1 METEKKLR
9 RISFLFGFGML
20 VFFIYNRIYPI
31 NFDYYELDIA
41 FFIFYSI
48 LVRITSAI
56 ISNQLSKSLNRNT
69 TIWVLLS
76 LFFPM
81 YPLLILPFLNYKE
94 DIYNEK
100 KLLSS
105 AKELINKD
113 AFEEAIEN
121 YNQIIKTNPLNVKA
135 LTGRAQVKELI
146 GLYNEAVLDY
156 DKAIEIKFNDA
167 NLYFE
172 RAKIKLIIEDF
183 DGAEID
189 LNKAGE
195 LGKDKA
201 YELLNECNLKRNFP
215 DRNTEI
221 KSYDDS
227 ASEISIEEFSTDIT
241 IESSLDN
248 KIDLETNT
256 INDKNESD
264 MNDVKNQIPLTSD
277 GKPDFKL
284 MSSEMLANEI
294 FKVFGENSIAELQ
307 DSIDIYNKEKS
318 DLLSEKL
325 KDLNEKSKRIEAIK
339 EIDLEIQ
346 RLQNTINIL
355 NNSTSKNDL
364 SSNET
369 KIKHED
375 EKLAI
380 NEAKTNSEINLLSY
394 FKLNPLNLKK
404 KVLIGLGMFLLLM
417 ILLNPSNERFTD
429 YIRSRGFST
438 KQSRYEYEN
447 PSWGRK
453 NNYLFF
459 SIYSYNSSSNRESRN
474 SSSKYLGIF
483 NNFIYIE

>member
-1 METEKKLR
+1 METEKLR
-9 RISFLFGFGML
+9 KISFLFGLGML

-31 NFDYYELDIA
+31 NFDYYELDIV

-48 LVRITSAI
+48 LVRITSVL
-56 ISNQLSKSLNRNT
+56 ISNQLSKSLNRNN
-69 TIWVLLS
+69 TIWILLS

-81 YPLLILPFLNYKE
+81 YPLLILPFLNSKE
-94 DIYNEK
+94 DENNEK

-105 AKELINKD
+105 AKELITKD
-113 AFEEAIEN
+113 AFEEAIEK
-121 YNQIIKTNPLNVKA
+121 YNQIIKTNPSNVKA

-146 GLYNEAVLDY
+146 GLYNEAILDY
-156 DKAIEIKFNDA
+156 DKAIEIKLIDA

-172 RAKIKLIIEDF
+172 RAKIKLIIDDIE
-183 DGAEID
+183 GAEID

-201 YELLNECNLKRNFP
+201 NELLNECNLKRNFP

-227 ASEISIEEFSTDIT
+227 ASEISIEEYSTDLRN
-241 IESSLDN
+241 ERSLDH
-248 KIDLETNT
+248 KIDTETNT
-256 INDKNESD
+256 KNDKNESD
-264 MNDVKNQIPLTSD
+264 MIDKKKQIPLTTD

-294 FKVFGENSIAELQ
+294 FKIFGENSVNELQ
-307 DSIDIYNKEKS
+307 DSIDNFEKDKS
-318 DLLSEKL
+318 DLLSKKM
-325 KDLNEKSKRIEAIK
+325 KDLNEKAKRIEVIK

-355 NNSTSKNDL
+355 NNSTSNNDF
-364 SSNET
+364 
-369 KIKHED
+369 KK
-375 EKLAI
+375 
-380 NEAKTNSEINLLSY
+380 NEAKINHEDKKVTKSDFNLLSN

-429 YIRSRGFST
+429 YIRSRGFNT
-438 KQSRYEYEN
+438 KQSRYEFEN

-459 SIYSYNSSSNRESRN
+459 SIYIYNSSSDKKSRN
-474 SSSKYLGIF
+474 SGSKYLGIF
-483 NNFIYIE
+483 NNFIYLE